1 MMIRIQTH
9 LFGSLSEQMKLI
21 FELSGE
27 HPDLPV
33 AELMCIGD
41 VRDRCTQVAIVQ
53 CTDPDRVQRLAM
65 THVVLEYL
73 GECDAE
79 LGRIDNLI
87 RELSI
92 KSERPFAGRAK
103 IISGCHVDAS
113 RQELERMIGTLV
125 GGPVSLE
132 RPEEEFRLILSDDRC
147 YFGRVITRIDRGG
160 YDQRKPGNR
169 KFFHPGV
176 MMPRIARAL
185 VNISCIQPGEML
197 ADPFCGTGGILLEGE
212 IMGISVIGSDIDPR
226 MVEGSRCNVPD
237 AELLV
242 ADSAYLPLKDASVD
256 SVVTDLPY
264 GQSVKV
270 EAHSLEALYS
280 DALSE
285 IRRILRPGKRAVV
298 VTHQDIRELASGI
311 LPLEDYF
318 EQRVHK
324 SLTRRICV
332 FRR

>member
-1 MMIRIQTH
+1 
-9 LFGSLSEQMKLI
+9 MKLI

-33 AELMCIGD
+33 AELETIGD
-41 VRDRCTQVAIVQ
+41 VLERRTQVGIVQ
-53 CTDPDRVQRLAM
+53 CADPGRVKRLAL

-73 GECDAE
+73 GECDAN
-79 LGRIDNLI
+79 LNQITDLI

-92 KSERPFAGRAK
+92 SSERPFAGRAK
-103 IISGCHVDAS
+103 IISGCDPGTS

-125 GGPVSLE
+125 NGHVSLE
-132 RPEEEFRLILSDDRC
+132 RPEEEYRLILSDDRC
-147 YFGRVITRIDRGG
+147 YFGRVITRINRGEYDR
-160 YDQRKPGNR
+160 RKPGNR
-169 KFFHPGV
+169 NFFHPGV

-185 VNISCIQPGEML
+185 VNISCVQPGEML

-212 IMGISVIGSDIDPR
+212 IMGTSVIGSDIDPR

-237 AELLV
+237 AELLI
-242 ADSAYLPLKDASVD
+242 ADSAYLPLKGASVD
-256 SVVTDLPY
+256 AVVTDLPY

-311 LPLEDYF
+311 LPLKNYF